1 MKRSTAYR
9 VKMLSGGD
17 SHQKKIEQG
26 FCDAF
31 DKGYSVV
38 EIARCAGMKSAKYV
52 HAGLAKN
59 NKICKAKRGRLS
71 GKIVVPPMFAG
82 YLKVRELSFA
92 QWCAGWV
99 FDLAEAAVGVA
110 DLSSEYEPAIKR
122 DFPSYYS
129 KVSGLDRDDIDYD
142 SGPGYGDKADFD
154 VHIGWNG
161 IVGYY
166 TAEIKDL
173 DLLVYGDS
181 VREAFSLAFIRK
193 NQLESLKRLESL
205 PDLVGKDVDLSGFG
219 DW

>member
-1 MKRSTAYR
+1 MGRREYKFM
-9 VKMLSGGD
+9 MLSGGD

-31 DKGYSVV
+31 DKGYSVI

-52 HAGLAKN
+52 HAILTKCD
-59 NKICKAKRGRLS
+59 KICKAKRGRLS
-71 GKIVVPPMFAG
+71 CKIVVPPVFAG
-82 YLKVRELSFA
+82 FLKVRELSFA

-99 FDLAEAAVGVA
+99 FDPAGAAVGVTE
-110 DLSSEYEPAIKR
+110 LKGEYESAVKR
-122 DFPSYYS
+122 DFPLYFS
-129 KVSGLDRDDIDYD
+129 KVSGLDSADIDYE
-142 SGPGYGDKADFD
+142 SGPEYGPKACFD
-154 VHIGWNG
+154 VHIDWDGV
-161 IVGYY
+161 VGCY

-181 VREAFSLAFIRK
+181 AREAFSLAFIRK

-205 PDLVGKDVDLSGFG
+205 PDLVSKDVDLSGFG